1 MTGVSCYIEF
11 MKFVVV
17 LLMTVSALPAQN
29 LKDFEKKV
37 TEFTLVNGMH
47 FTLLERHE
55 APVVS
60 FHTYVNAGAVDDPL
74 GKTGLAHMFEHMAFK
89 GTEFLGTTN
98 WAEEKKSL
106 AEVEKKYDQL
116 DAERYKGPK
125 ADPDKVRLLR
135 AELKVAMDQANSY
148 VVPNLYPRL
157 IEENGGVGLNASTGE
172 DSTNYFYNLP
182 ANRIELWFLLESQR
196 FLRPVFREFYKER
209 DVVREERRLRVESEP
224 QGKLIEVLGSTAFEA
239 HPYNRGPGGWASDIE
254 NLRIGDAE
262 QFFQKYYG
270 PSNIN
275 IAIVGDV
282 NPAEAR
288 RLADRYFGPISSR
301 PLPSPVIT
309 KEPPQD
315 GPKSAQVE
323 SPSQPIEFIAYK
335 RPDQYDKD
343 DPVFDVIN
351 GILSGGRT
359 GTLYKELVRDKKI
372 SLAAGGDATYPGGK
386 YPNLYLFFLVPSI
399 GKTSTEN
406 EKAFYSVLD
415 QLKNKKVDAQ
425 TLARVK
431 IVTRAGVIRQ
441 LDSNAGLAALI
452 TATYG
457 GYGDWRKIFISL
469 DEIDRVT
476 ADDVQRVARQYFTE
490 KGRTIAFLAQPAA
503 VGAGGAK

>member
-1 MTGVSCYIEF
+1 
-11 MKFVVV
+11 MKFAFF
-17 LLMTVSALPAQN
+17 LLLAAFAAPAQN

-37 TEFTLVNGMH
+37 TEFTLGNGMH

-60 FHTYVNAGAVDDPL
+60 FHTYVNAGAVDDPM

-89 GTEFLGTTN
+89 GTEFLGTSN
-98 WAEEKKSL
+98 WAEERKAL
-106 AEVEKKYDQL
+106 VEVEKKYDQL
-116 DAERYKGPK
+116 DAERFQGVK
-125 ADPDKVRLLR
+125 ADPDKVRLLQ
-135 AELKVAMDQANSY
+135 AEVKVAMDQANSY

-288 RLADRYFGPISSR
+288 RLAERYFGPIGAR
-301 PLPSPVIT
+301 PLPPPVVT
-309 KEPPQD
+309 KEPAQE

-386 YPNLYLFFLVPSI
+386 YPNLYLFYLVPSI
-399 GKTSTEN
+399 GKTSAEN

-415 QLKNKKVDAQ
+415 QLKSQKVDAQ

-431 IVTRAGVIRQ
+431 LVTRAGVIRQ
-441 LDSNAGLAALI
+441 LDSNSGLAALI

-457 GYGDWRKIFISL
+457 AYGNWRKIFTSL
-469 DEIDRVT
+469 DDIDLVT
-476 ADDVQRVARQYFTE
+476 ADDVQRVARQYFTD
-490 KGRTIAFLAQPAA
+490 KGRTVAFLAQAPTS
-503 VGAGGAK
+503 AGGSK